1 MDGAPS
7 GVGLAA
13 IERCADAWAER
24 HVRIGRRFARAEARA
39 WAERFMAGLLER
51 VPRKNGWPLG
61 VR

>member
-39 WAERFMAGLLER
+39 RVERSLVGLLER